1 MTEVWSNWVSGE
13 HSAALFRIIVIA
25 AIWFLVWMLVKI
37 EAHLRE
43 LQITTKAI
51 LHQQLDKV

>member
-1 MTEVWSNWVSGE
+1 MIEVWTNWVSGE

-25 AIWFLVWMLVKI
+25 AVWFLVWMLVKI

-43 LQITTKAI
+43 LRITTKSI

>member
-1 MTEVWSNWVSGE
+1 MIELWTNWVSGE

-25 AIWFLVWMLVKI
+25 AVWFLVWMLVKI

-43 LQITTKAI
+43 LRMTTKSI
-51 LHQQLDKV
+51 LHHQLDKV